1 MALTEKKSNE
11 VILNNDRNNLQ
22 SPNEMIVE
30 TARINM
36 KESNIFPYNE
46 GRTQVQRL

>member
-30 TARINM
+30 TN
-36 KESNIFPYNE
+36 SN
-46 GRTQVQRL
+46 